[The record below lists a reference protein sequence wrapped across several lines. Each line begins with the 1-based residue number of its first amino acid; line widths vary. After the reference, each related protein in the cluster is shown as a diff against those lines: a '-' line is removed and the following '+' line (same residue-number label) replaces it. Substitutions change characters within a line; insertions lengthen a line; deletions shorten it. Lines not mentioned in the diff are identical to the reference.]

1 MNLTGLLA
9 VLRTEARYRELCQRL
24 AEMSGAGNASPP
36 LSLGMLEATRAYL
49 LAALQQDWHSPI
61 LVVSGSPESARL
73 LADQLYAWSQQ
84 PEEIHYYPA
93 PDVIFYDHTSWD
105 REALQQR
112 ASILATMTQ
121 VRSGARPSNGIIVIA
136 SAWSLMAKTV
146 PPSAF
151 KRALRTL
158 QTGQHIS
165 PHELLEYLATSG
177 YEFATVVEESG
188 TFSHRG
194 SILDIFI
201 PQMTRP
207 LRLDF
212 WGDEIESMRWYD
224 PATQRSAEAAEQV
237 MLVPASEAFPAWGKA
252 SAASLE
258 AIDLTTCNQVT
269 RQHLAEEFTAVQEGR
284 YIPVLSYYLPYL
296 YPRPG
301 NLVDFM
307 PEDTLV
313 FIDDLVGLRSAALAL
328 ENQALSMRSEM
339 IGEGTLPA
347 NWVTPYF
354 AWEELHAQLESRR
367 AHNLG
372 YDAHD
377 TTPFFGERSFIAV
390 PQFAGQLRY
399 ALADITELARS
410 ERVVIVTRQAERLA
424 DLLRED
430 NHLVSPSSELLI
442 PPEPGTISL
451 IDGIVGEG
459 WAYTPQ
465 HLVLLTDVEIFG
477 WARPHKR
484 RTLRETRISPDTFFS
499 DLREGDYVV
508 HLEHGIGKFL
518 GMVRKTIGS
527 LEREYLELEY
537 AAGDRL
543 FVPIH
548 QTDRVGRYVGPD
560 DQAPELHRLGSNEW
574 ATARARAQR
583 AVRDIAFEL
592 LELYAAREIAPGH
605 PFMPDTPWQHELES
619 SFPYEE
625 TPDQLR
631 ALGEVKLDMEKPKP
645 MDRLLCGDVGY
656 GKTEVALRAAFK
668 AVMDGKQVAVLVP
681 TTILAQ
687 QHYYTFRRRL
697 RAFPVTVDMLSR
709 FRSPGEQTEILDALA
724 GGRVDIVVGTHRL
737 LSRDVAFKDLGLL
750 IIDEEQR
757 FGVSHKE
764 KLKQLR
770 HEVDVLTL
778 TATPIPRTLYLAL
791 SGARD
796 MSVIDTPPEDRLPVR
811 TMVAP
816 NEPALV
822 RKAILREL
830 DRGGQVYYVHNRVQD
845 IYAVA
850 DELQELVPE
859 ASITIGHGQMNEGEL
874 AQVMLGF
881 AQGEHNVL
889 LCTTIIESGLDIT
902 NVNTIIIDRADT
914 FGLAQLYQLRGRVG
928 RGVNRAYAYLFY
940 NPLKPLSEIARRRLQ
955 TIQEA
960 TELGAGFRVAMQDME
975 IRGAGEVLGA
985 EQHGHIAAIGYDL
998 YVRLLQQAVQE
1009 LRAASGDSMQAIRR
1023 AQQRLATEVLTL
1035 ELGPSVDL
1043 PLSSYLPDKYMTDN
1057 QLRLRFYRRLARVDS
1072 LAEIDELTSEL
1083 TDRFGGLPDPVK
1095 NLLYIL
1101 RIRLLAAQ
1109 CGVTA
1114 IAMEEGRIALSLVQT
1129 LPSGLAR
1136 EIEAT
1141 DSGLAARGG
1150 RIWLAKEEG
1159 WQEVL
1164 ERLLRRLG
1172 QNLAYLA
1179 LSAGIKGSTRS

>member
-1 MNLTGLLA
+1 MNLTGLLEL
-9 VLRTEARYRELCQRL
+9 LRSEPRYQELCRRL
-24 AEMSGAGNASPP
+24 TDTGSASSDAPL
-36 LSLGMLEATRAYL
+36 LSLGMLEATRPYL
-49 LAALQQDWHSPI
+49 LTALQLDWPGSI
-61 LVVSGSPESARL
+61 LVVSGTPESART
-73 LADQLYAWSQQ
+73 LAEQLHAWTQR
-84 PEEIHYYPA
+84 PKEIHYFPA

-112 ASILATMTQ
+112 ASILSALTQ
-121 VRSGARPSNGIIVIA
+121 MRSGTRPSQGNIVIA
-136 SAWSLMAKTV
+136 SAWSLMTKSV
-146 PPSAF
+146 PPSAI

-158 QTGQHIS
+158 QAGQRIS
-165 PHELLEYLATSG
+165 PQELLEYLATSG
-177 YEFATVVEESG
+177 YEYSTVVEEPG
-188 TFSHRG
+188 TYSRRG
-194 SILDIFI
+194 SILDIYI
-201 PQMTRP
+201 PRMSMP

-212 WGDEIESMRWYD
+212 WGDEIESLRWFD
-224 PATQRSAEAAEQV
+224 PSTQRSAESAQQV
-237 MLVPASEAFPAWGKA
+237 TLVPASEALPAWGKA
-252 SAASLE
+252 AAAALD
-258 AIDLTTCNQVT
+258 AIDLSSCNQVT
-269 RQHLAEEFTAVQEGR
+269 RQHLAEEIAGVQEGR
-284 YIPVLSYYLPYL
+284 YTTALSYYLPYL

-301 NLVDFM
+301 NLIDFL
-307 PEDTLV
+307 PDGTLV
-313 FIDDLVGLRSAALAL
+313 LIDDLVGLRSAALAL
-328 ENQALSMRSEM
+328 ENQALSLRTEM

-347 NWVTPYF
+347 NWATPYIG
-354 AWEELHAQLESRR
+354 WEELHAQLDAHRT
-367 AHNLG
+367 HNLG
-372 YDAHD
+372 FDAHD

-424 DLLRED
+424 DLIRED
-430 NHLVSPSSELLI
+430 NHLVSPVTDLFQ
-442 PPEPGTISL
+442 PPEPGTITL

-477 WARPHKR
+477 WARPRKR
-484 RTLRETRISPDTFFS
+484 RTLRESRISPDTFFS

-508 HLEHGIGKFL
+508 HLEHGIGKFH
-518 GMVRKTIGS
+518 GMVHKTIGS

-560 DQAPELHRLGSNEW
+560 DQAPELHRLGSSEW

-605 PFMPDTPWQHELES
+605 SFTPDTTWQHELES

-709 FRSPGEQTEILDALA
+709 FRSPAEQTEILDALA
-724 GGRVDIVVGTHRL
+724 GGRVDIVIGTHRL

-770 HEVDVLTL
+770 HEIDVLTL

-796 MSVIDTPPEDRLPVR
+796 MSVIDTPPQDRLPVR

-859 ASITIGHGQMNEGEL
+859 ASITIGHGQMNESEL

-928 RGVNRAYAYLFY
+928 RGINRAYAYLFY

-1043 PLSSYLPDKYMTDN
+1043 PLSSYLPDQYMTDN

-1072 LAEIDELTSEL
+1072 LAEIEELTSEL
-1083 TDRFGGLPDPVK
+1083 ADRFGGLPDPVK

-1109 CGVTA
+1109 SGVTA
-1114 IAMEEGRIALSLVQT
+1114 IAMEEGRVALSLTQS
-1129 LPSGLAR
+1129 LPPALAR
-1136 EIEAT
+1136 QIEAI
-1141 DSGLAARGG
+1141 DQRLAARGG

-1159 WQEVL
+1159 WQEIL
-1164 ERLLRRLG
+1164 ERLLRGLG
-1172 QNLAYLA
+1172 ENIAYLA
-1179 LSAGIKGSTRS
+1179 LTGVRSFSKS